1 MLEHTVLVR
10 VGEEDIEACSLGP
23 VAQTLESTMDQGA
36 AADLFGRLTL
46 DIEGYEE
53 DAVNLASQPAVVRWF
68 MTLDETYPFLM
79 YFLSKE
85 EYPRFCAMFV
95 PAMPER
101 QALRFDHSELTIFI
115 TRRANKIAEFC
126 ATVGLD
132 SRGCLSDLGAFFNI
146 DLPVED
152 IAAEYE
158 ASLTGEQLPLGTGV
172 AEDPPPPEQA
182 GFPEHWP
189 FTPQKL
195 ASPLL
200 QETFAHANIW
210 PLRDISDEPVLF
222 AAVDDPLAAY
232 EAPMEINLV
241 LQETQHF
248 PLILLY
254 LYVHDNPDE
263 PLLLTFPLNIDDD
276 DHRRW
281 LAKLGEL
288 TSLMTNILFRV
299 EGGDLYWAYTV
310 PIVISDVL
318 AEKMPDHAAGGR
330 IPAGDDSPGV
340 PGFQRRHQRLPGTAG
355 KGQGAGPGS
364 PAGQRGGRRP
374 GGGYAGRTIRSPC
387 RRPLYP
393 GRRKTL
399 RRRMALIISQRR
411 PMPKATVEQPTVQ
424 EDTPTDIDAAELLY
438 PEDVTIDA
446 EMVPD
451 DSMTDVPPTG
461 QVKTPYDK
469 NDSVV
474 LPEQI
479 QRIERAL
486 SQPAIKPE
494 VPVTERL
501 AIAPAKVKKIARPT
515 GSAPGDAANCVD
527 DAVERLSRKLI
538 ILESRLEQKIRENKK
553 LKQENEALQNMLNE
567 SERDHLLLEKPSWW
581 RRRRK
586 PAGDQ
591 DID

>member
-36 AADLFGRLTL
+36 AADLFGRLAL

-53 DAVNLASQPAVVRWF
+53 DAVNLASQPEVVRWF

-126 ATVGLD
+126 ASVGLD

-172 AEDPPPPEQA
+172 AEDPPSPGQA

-310 PIVISDVL
+310 PIVISDLL
-318 AEKMPDHAAGGR
+318 AEKCRTMLAEAEARLEMIPQEYRDFNAAINDYRELLEKDKELDQAHREADGQED
-330 IPAGDDSPGV
+330 IPAEDTPEEPSEA
-340 PGFQRRHQRLPGTAG
+340 LPETLAPQAEEDTPAEDGAHYIAETAE
-355 KGQGAGPGS
+355 AE
-364 PAGQRGGRRP
+364 
-374 GGGYAGRTIRSPC
+374 
-387 RRPLYP
+387 
-393 GRRKTL
+393 
-399 RRRMALIISQRR
+399 
-411 PMPKATVEQPTVQ
+411 ATMEQVTVQ
-424 EDTPTDIDAAELLY
+424 EDTPADMDAVESLY

-446 EMVPD
+446 DMVPD